1 MIQPAAVKYTC
12 VCGFSRIYQPQ
23 SDALNIL
30 HAQYACTCPKW
41 SEMMSGE
48 ALPPKKR
55 YRFTFSDGM
64 PNEEAL
70 KKLLECYFRNLG
82 QQNKE
87 EQ

>member
-12 VCGFSRIYQPQ
+12 TCGFSRIYQPQ

-30 HAQYACTCPKW
+30 HAQYASTCPKC

-48 ALPPKKR
+48 ALPSKKR

-64 PNEEAL
+64 PDEEAL
-70 KKLLECYFRNLG
+70 KKLLEFYFRKLG
-82 QQNKE
+82 QQNKDK
-87 EQ
+87 Q